1 MDILAWN
8 ALTAIPVT
16 GFGKIPEKQRTY
28 IRLVFTDPAMRTLHA
43 DRETVAQAPPSPAT
57 PARA

>member
-16 GFGKIPEKQRTY
+16 GFGKIQEKQRTY
-28 IRLVFTDPAMRTLHA
+28 IRLVFTDPTKRTLHA
-43 DRETVAQAPPSPAT
+43 NHETVAQAPPSPAT
-57 PARA
+57 SARA